1 MQNKRISFENSR
13 EKVLNQ
19 LTLMQNKYSTSR
31 ETERERETE
40 SDRERE
46 KERMEEGVCVYI
58 SLYVI

>member
-1 MQNKRISFENSR
+1 
-13 EKVLNQ
+13 
-19 LTLMQNKYSTSR
+19 MQNKYSTSR